1 MAETIALEA
10 KMKFDTAEVTQ
21 TGTFEKGYKV
31 TGISGTGTVKLNK
44 VTSYW
49 LKRAAQAIKEGK
61 AIRGTIISNLADPE
75 AFGSERVRLKNCI
88 FTEVP
93 IADWEAGKMGE
104 ESIPFNF
111 SGFDVLDAI

>member
-1 MAETIALEA
+1 MTETTALQA

-21 TGTFEKGYKV
+21 ARTLKKGYKV
-31 TGISGTGTVKLNK
+31 TGISGSGTVKLNK

-61 AIRGTIISNLADPE
+61 AIRGTIISNLDDPE
-75 AFGSERVRLKNCI
+75 AFGGERVRLKDCI
-88 FTEVP
+88 FTEIP
-93 IADWEAGKMGE
+93 IADWEAGKLGE

-111 SGFDVLDAI
+111 SDFDVLDAI